1 MKVPKAYY
9 GALVLFCAM
18 TLFVGMASAADGT
31 LPSVHNAGGAGQ
43 WHVSSVHHGFDLTN
57 ATVQQQ
63 ILTNL
68 QQKGVDTSGLQA
80 AFQSGNTTAAK
91 EWMQSQFRAQMPG
104 MNGRHPGNGTG
115 HQKFDLTNVTV
126 QQQILTK
133 LQQKGVDTSGLQVAF
148 QNNDTAAAKTWMQN
162 YFESHKPAM
171 TKFSGRQGLD
181 LTNVTVQQ
189 QILTKLQQKG
199 VDTSGLQ
206 SAFQSG
212 NTTAAKEWMQSQ
224 FRTHAVG
231 MNARHHA
238 NQTEARQ
245 TP

>member
-1 MKVPKAYY
+1 MKVPKVYY

-31 LPSVHNAGGAGQ
+31 PLSAYSAGGGTGR
-43 WHVSSVHHGFDLTN
+43 WHVSSMHHGFDLTN

-63 ILTNL
+63 ILTN
-68 QQKGVDTSGLQA
+68 
-80 AFQSGNTTAAK
+80 
-91 EWMQSQFRAQMPG
+91 
-104 MNGRHPGNGTG
+104 
-115 HQKFDLTNVTV
+115 
-126 QQQILTK
+126 
-133 LQQKGVDTSGLQVAF
+133 
-148 QNNDTAAAKTWMQN
+148 
-162 YFESHKPAM
+162 
-171 TKFSGRQGLD
+171 
-181 LTNVTVQQ
+181 
-189 QILTKLQQKG
+189 LQQKG

-224 FRTHAVG
+224 FRTQMSG
-231 MNARHHA
+231 MNGRHHA

>member
-1 MKVPKAYY
+1 MKVPKVYY

-31 LPSVHNAGGAGQ
+31 PPSANNAGGAGQ
-43 WHVSSVHHGFDLTN
+43 WHVSSMHHGFDLTN

-63 ILTNL
+63 ILTN
-68 QQKGVDTSGLQA
+68 
-80 AFQSGNTTAAK
+80 
-91 EWMQSQFRAQMPG
+91 
-104 MNGRHPGNGTG
+104 
-115 HQKFDLTNVTV
+115 
-126 QQQILTK
+126 
-133 LQQKGVDTSGLQVAF
+133 
-148 QNNDTAAAKTWMQN
+148 
-162 YFESHKPAM
+162 
-171 TKFSGRQGLD
+171 
-181 LTNVTVQQ
+181 
-189 QILTKLQQKG
+189 LQQKG

-224 FRTHAVG
+224 FRTQMSG
-231 MNARHHA
+231 MNGRHHA